1 MPHTIS
7 EIGSVARLLSVAI
20 IEPRMPPVTT
30 ITVLLAPAS
39 AWPIASTSALRLA
52 RRSPAAAS
60 KGDSAIADMNFLRG
74 TALVEKLRR
83 SNAGG
88 SGALLRPAR
97 GRTAQKM
104 LKNGCSRGAQRR
116 ADAR

>member
-1 MPHTIS
+1 MPTGRLPAAMPQTIS
-7 EIGSVARLLSVAI
+7 EIGSVARLLSGAI

-60 KGDSAIADMNFLRG
+60 KGASAIADMNFLPEHAPQKWAPVLQKR
-74 TALVEKLRR
+74 ACVDKEPEQQNEEK
-83 SNAGG
+83 SCCSGG
-88 SGALLRPAR
+88 FS
-97 GRTAQKM
+97 
-104 LKNGCSRGAQRR
+104 
-116 ADAR
+116 